1 MDSRPA
7 IHATIPSTSDD
18 DDAPS
23 EGGHPGT
30 GRDAHRRTA
39 GSAFIQRPAG
49 VARSI
54 RRSAPQTTSHPI
66 RVGSVA
72 SEIEMREWVWEWQ
85 WVWEWVWVCMSV
97 GVGVNIMGPRPLLV
111 ELHM

>member
-1 MDSRPA
+1 MMMTRRAREVTQGPA
-7 IHATIPSTSDD
+7 A
-18 DDAPS
+18 
-23 EGGHPGT
+23 
-30 GRDAHRRTA
+30 RDAHRRTA